1 MNLTLFTDYSLRT
14 LMYAA
19 SLPSEELA
27 NIDEIAKVYGISRNH
42 LTKAVHR
49 LGQLGYIQTIRGRNG
64 GFRLAKPATEIR
76 IGDVVRQMEENL
88 HVVEC
93 FQAEAGICILNP
105 TCRLKRVLQ
114 KAMEAFLSV
123 LDEYTLADV
132 VGDPVLLRVLFAK
145 NRTS

>member
-1 MNLTLFTDYSLRT
+1 
-14 LMYAA
+14 MYVA
-19 SLPSEELA
+19 SLPPEELA

-64 GFRLAKPATEIR
+64 GFRLAKPAVDIP
-76 IGDVVRQMEENL
+76 IGEVVRQMEENL

-93 FQAEAGICILNP
+93 FQGETGLCILNP

-132 VGDPVLLRVLFAK
+132 VGDPVLLRVLFTQH
-145 NRTS
+145 RTS